1 MYILCEASGKPAS
14 CYSSG
19 GDGDEVSR
27 MMGRR
32 KAAVYQGRAATM
44 SSPPS
49 ERARRETGKGTLQER
64 LARTGIRPLPKT
76 WGAAAF
82 MAQAPPCET
91 FGESFNVRDETS
103 RHSVQHFALARRK
116 ANTAHSV
123 FL

>member
-44 SSPPS
+44 SPPPS
-49 ERARRETGKGTLQER
+49 KEGNWKGDSS
-64 LARTGIRPLPKT
+64 RTASAYRDQASAENLGCSGVHGPS
-76 WGAAAF
+76 AA
-82 MAQAPPCET
+82 M
-91 FGESFNVRDETS
+91 
-103 RHSVQHFALARRK
+103 
-116 ANTAHSV
+116 
-123 FL
+123 